1 MNKVIQQAFTAEIR
15 LIGLEGDNNKTKLKR
30 ISAPKAVA
38 IKKAWTCVE
47 DDQFKGTVFEWEA
60 PLDTHTLW
68 TSPKKGTLVTCVQ
81 TPPNTVLGAI
91 LGQTGTLVPGKNENT
106 IQIKFIT
113 GKIMWQREHAPYIT
127 ARETNCLW
135 RITDLRPDANNHI
148 MATVTPI
155 KRNNSKTDN
164 RIIPINVA
172 KTLITR
178 HIEQRVVNT
187 HNSSADFPNIS
198 EHHSPPSRNMHEY
211 FIPEDRSFSM
221 PRRTHDPDEL
231 KTFLK
236 IDPDHKITQNRGQI
250 VLTMTRKPTPR
261 IGSIS
266 RNHTHRGQPD
276 RFVSD
281 DEIIE
286 LLNYVGHN
294 PQTHRQHGNEV
305 GSTNT
310 ISSPRYSNF
319 TLQQYICIS
328 RPAWNIFLKCS
339 LCLRPKTDNPI
350 TINFH
355 DTWDALVKQ
364 NNNALRNRPG
374 IGYLT
379 NHGRPT
385 GLKWTCIGK
394 AEAPSAHI
402 HTSIQL
408 QKLIESK
415 TIDWAI
421 TKDWT
426 NQHIQLS
433 QHEWDN
439 LEIRK
444 IAYQSTIFTNGYFFQ
459 PGTRTHVKMLD
470 HRLHQVDTTPK
481 IVQYT
486 GADMPRQQ
494 QQVLNPIEAANTWQQ
509 LDPTADPF
517 ASLPKKYYHTV
528 TNAFATNIIVGDQ
541 KSPGMESIFALQSP
555 NWLHDVIIT

>member
-1 MNKVIQQAFTAEIR
+1 
-15 LIGLEGDNNKTKLKR
+15 
-30 ISAPKAVA
+30 
-38 IKKAWTCVE
+38 
-47 DDQFKGTVFEWEA
+47 
-60 PLDTHTLW
+60 
-68 TSPKKGTLVTCVQ
+68 
-81 TPPNTVLGAI
+81 
-91 LGQTGTLVPGKNENT
+91 
-106 IQIKFIT
+106 
-113 GKIMWQREHAPYIT
+113 
-127 ARETNCLW
+127 
-135 RITDLRPDANNHI
+135 
-148 MATVTPI
+148 
-155 KRNNSKTDN
+155 
-164 RIIPINVA
+164 
-172 KTLITR
+172 
-178 HIEQRVVNT
+178 
-187 HNSSADFPNIS
+187 
-198 EHHSPPSRNMHEY
+198 MHEY

-231 KTFLK
+231 KTFIK
-236 IDPDHKITQNRGQI
+236 IDPDHKITQNSGHI
-250 VLTMTRKPTPR
+250 ILAMTRKPTPR

-266 RNHTHRGQPD
+266 RNHAHRGQPD

-286 LLNYVGHN
+286 ILNYVGHN

-319 TLQQYICIS
+319 TLQQYIRIS
-328 RPAWNIFLKCS
+328 RPTWNIFLKCY

-364 NNNALRNRPG
+364 NNNDLRNRPG

-385 GLKWTCIGK
+385 GLEWTCIGK

-433 QHEWDN
+433 QLEWDN

-444 IAYQSTIFTNGYFFQ
+444 IAYQSTIFTNCYFFQ

-470 HRLHQVDTTPK
+470 HCLHQVDTMPK
-481 IVQYT
+481 TVQYT
-486 GADMPRQQ
+486 GSDMPRQQ
-494 QQVLNPIEAANTWQQ
+494 QQVLNPIEAENTWQQ

-517 ASLPKKYYHTV
+517 VSLPKNYYHTV

-541 KSPGMESIFALQSP
+541 KSPGMESIFDLQSP
-555 NWLHDVIIT
+555 N